1 MIWALHGAL
10 GLAADWSPLQ
20 EKGMCLRRVSLWE
33 DVAPYGE
40 WAPRFCER
48 VYGEDDGASIMG
60 YSMGG
65 RLALHALLERPS
77 MWRSAVIV
85 SAHPGLA
92 SEEERA
98 ERVASD
104 GEWARRIREESPEG
118 VLADWEGQAVLAGS
132 VGGRDAGVL
141 GRWRGEMAE
150 SMERWSLGRQ
160 ENLRERLAA
169 ISCPVLWVTG
179 GEDEKF
185 ESLAR
190 EAVALLPRGEHV
202 VVEGVGHRVPW
213 EAQDAF
219 ARIVIGFQNRV
230 RMAAG
235 AGG

>member
-1 MIWALHGAL
+1 
-10 GLAADWSPLQ
+10 
-20 EKGMCLRRVSLWE
+20 
-33 DVAPYGE
+33 
-40 WAPRFCER
+40 
-48 VYGEDDGASIMG
+48 
-60 YSMGG
+60 
-65 RLALHALLERPS
+65 
-77 MWRSAVIV
+77 
-85 SAHPGLA
+85 
-92 SEEERA
+92 
-98 ERVASD
+98 
-104 GEWARRIREESPEG
+104 
-118 VLADWEGQAVLAGS
+118 
-132 VGGRDAGVL
+132 
-141 GRWRGEMAE
+141 MAE

-230 RMAAG
+230 RQAAG